1 MWQSATVFVVDDD
14 PAVRDALSLLLRNAG
29 WQVCCCGSAPEFLEK
44 YDPEAAGCVVLDV
57 KMPGLGG
64 LALQGELAQ
73 RGLDIP
79 IIFITGHGDVP
90 MSVRAMRAGAL
101 DFLEK
106 PFDSGVLRQRVQEA
120 LALDQRRRMHRQR
133 GAEAQQRYRELT
145 PREREVMTLVVQG
158 ESNKAIAASMQVSH
172 RTVEI
177 HRARVMDKMGA
188 RSLPEL
194 VAMAVSC
201 GVHALD

>member
-1 MWQSATVFVVDDD
+1 MLQRATVFVVDDD

-44 YDPEAAGCVVLDV
+44 YDPEATGCVVLDV

-64 LALQGELAQ
+64 LALQGELTQ

-120 LALDQRRRMHRQR
+120 LVLDQQRRLHRQR
-133 GAEAQQRYRELT
+133 GAEAQRRYRELT
-145 PREREVMTLVVQG
+145 PREREVMTLVVRG
-158 ESNKAIAASMQVSH
+158 ESNKAIAAKMKVSH

-177 HRARVMDKMGA
+177 HRGRVMEKMGA

>member
-1 MWQSATVFVVDDD
+1 MDDD